1 MYNAFESFEGPGG
14 KGSTRL
20 HMDMA
25 DAVNIMNYAAPR
37 RDGSPGYAAWN
48 IFRASDAGTIRD
60 FLKEHF
66 PDASEGLDPIHSQVH
81 FLDTALR
88 EQLFKEKGVQS
99 WRIDQKPGDAVFIPA
114 GCAHQVS
121 DSQEHISFIPW
132 VYRRTV

>member
-25 DAVNIMNYAAPR
+25 DAVNVMNYAAPR

-48 IFRASDAGTIRD
+48 IFRASDASIIRD

-66 PDASEGLDPIHSQVH
+66 PNASEGLDPIHSQVH

-88 EQLFKEKGVQS
+88 EQLFRDKGVQS
-99 WRIDQKPGDAVFIPA
+99 WRINQMPGDAVFIPA

-121 DSQEHISFIPW
+121 DYQEHCLIPR
-132 VYRRTV
+132 VYIDTV